1 MKRIAAMVLAL
12 LFTLALF
19 AGCGGKN
26 AGGNEKASG
35 NADLNT
41 DESKTGSGVQSTAE
55 PSPTQ
60 EPLPYAAGKF
70 KTDEKGLALEK
81 YDYPLPLDTSGE
93 TLTMWTCTW
102 TPEFLP
108 EDGYG
113 ATELPQEVEKRTG
126 VHVEYTTVTSAQRS
140 ENFAVLLA
148 SDSLLDIMCSAIS
161 FYTGSFK
168 KAVTEEG
175 YFVNL
180 YDYRQ
185 YMPNYIYE
193 VLKDPED
200 RNTIKT
206 VFNEDDLILAFYEL
220 RSVIELSNGAFAR
233 GDWLEDMGKTNADI
247 KTFDDIHDM
256 LMFFKSQKGVETPM
270 AMFNTI
276 EAAGAYEWVGYDT
289 YACCNGIKT
298 QYVVDGKV
306 RLSNVGENDRELM
319 TMINKWYSEGLI
331 DPNWSSYTSIPDFDE
346 KLDTG
351 ELGYLT
357 GSRPTTMQGHNQAIP
372 AGEKYGWVGIAKPV
386 RTAGQTLHMGF
397 QVNRIYWGSASISS
411 KCANIPLACTWLD
424 WRYSEEG
431 SFLYGYGVQGVSWDY
446 DENGEIVITDFI
458 VNHKAYW
465 SMAMTTYALNS
476 LSEPGLYINYTWKV
490 PGNEAALQYLKDWN
504 TVPHDD
510 AYVYPSGIT
519 FTDEQNNILTQYGAD
534 VASYLS
540 ENYLAFVDGSKPLSE
555 WDSYVE
561 GVNAIGLDKILAVYQ
576 EAYDDFMA

>member
-1 MKRIAAMVLAL
+1 
-12 LFTLALF
+12 
-19 AGCGGKN
+19 
-26 AGGNEKASG
+26 
-35 NADLNT
+35 
-41 DESKTGSGVQSTAE
+41 
-55 PSPTQ
+55 
-60 EPLPYAAGKF
+60 
-70 KTDEKGLALEK
+70 
-81 YDYPLPLDTSGE
+81 
-93 TLTMWTCTW
+93 
-102 TPEFLP
+102 
-108 EDGYG
+108 
-113 ATELPQEVEKRTG
+113 
-126 VHVEYTTVTSAQRS
+126 VEYNIIASAQRA
-140 ENFAVLLA
+140 ENFSVLLA
-148 SDSLLDIMCSAIS
+148 SDSLLDIMAGAAS
-161 FYTGSFK
+161 FYKGGPFRN
-168 KAVTEEG
+168 AVVEEE

-180 YDYRQ
+180 YDYRE
-185 YMPNYIYE
+185 YMPNFKYE
-193 VLKDPED
+193 ATKDPED
-200 RNTIKT
+200 RDTINT
-206 VFNEDDLILAFYEL
+206 VFTEKDLILSFYALRKEKEL
-220 RSVIELSNGAFAR
+220 NSGAFAR

-247 KTFDDIHDM
+247 KTFDDIQEM
-256 LMFFKSQKGVETPM
+256 LLFFKIEKRIDTPTVLTQ
-270 AMFNTI
+270 TI
-276 EAAGAYEWVGYDT
+276 DPLYEWVAFDT
-289 YACCNGIKT
+289 YPCCNGINT

-306 RLSNVGENDRELM
+306 KLSNVGDNDRELM
-319 TMINKWYSEGLI
+319 TMISTWYSEGLI

-357 GSRPTTMQGHNQAIP
+357 GSRPTTMQGHNMAIP

-386 RTAGQTLHMGF
+386 RTEGQTLHMGF

-490 PGNEAALQYLKDWN
+490 PGNEAALQYLADWN
-504 TVPHDD
+504 TVPHDN

-519 FTDEQNNILTQYGAD
+519 FTDEQNGILTQYGAD

-555 WDSYVE
+555 WDSYVQ

-576 EAYDDFMA
+576 EAYDDFMAE